1 MFLKCKRAWLSAMA
15 FVVMFVVSME
25 VLADVPL
32 RRPISPERPMLLVHI
47 DTWNY
52 PDPERIIEMVP
63 EDILPYVVFNISL
76 SASDNVCADGY
87 AVAGSWLKA
96 CAQKRAWAIVQCASG
111 GHSRFS
117 DHDLSV
123 YEDYFRKYPN
133 FLGWNFAEQFWGF
146 GEEGT
151 PSFLERLSLFGD
163 ILKICHRYGGYLVVS
178 FTQAYYSADMMPIAY
193 MKRNPE
199 VNRLLTEHPEHF
211 ICCEKYTMQNGFFD
225 IESNCL
231 GAYLGGYAGNYGIR
245 FDDCGWS
252 PSDGNDATENDG
264 DVYPFVKAAGAVPIM
279 EHVMLTGQTVI
290 DLSLIH
296 I

>member
-1 MFLKCKRAWLSAMA
+1 MKKMFLECKQAWLSAMA

-151 PSFLERLSLFGD
+151 PSFLGAPFVVRRHFEDMPPLWRLSCGKLYPGILFGR
-163 ILKICHRYGGYLVVS
+163 H
-178 FTQAYYSADMMPIAY
+178 
-193 MKRNPE
+193 
-199 VNRLLTEHPEHF
+199 
-211 ICCEKYTMQNGFFD
+211 
-225 IESNCL
+225 
-231 GAYLGGYAGNYGIR
+231 
-245 FDDCGWS
+245 
-252 PSDGNDATENDG
+252 DA
-264 DVYPFVKAAGAVPIM
+264 
-279 EHVMLTGQTVI
+279 H
-290 DLSLIH
+290 SLYEAKP
-296 I
+296 

>member
-1 MFLKCKRAWLSAMA
+1 MKKMFLECKQAWLSAMA

-133 FLGWNFAEQFWGF
+133 FLGWNFAEQFWGAF
-146 GEEGT
+146 
-151 PSFLERLSLFGD
+151 R
-163 ILKICHRYGGYLVVS
+163 C
-178 FTQAYYSADMMPIAY
+178 SA
-193 MKRNPE
+193 
-199 VNRLLTEHPEHF
+199 TF
-211 ICCEKYTMQNGFFD
+211 
-225 IESNCL
+225 
-231 GAYLGGYAGNYGIR
+231 
-245 FDDCGWS
+245 
-252 PSDGNDATENDG
+252 
-264 DVYPFVKAAGAVPIM
+264 
-279 EHVMLTGQTVI
+279 
-290 DLSLIH
+290 
-296 I
+296 

>member
-1 MFLKCKRAWLSAMA
+1 MKKMFLECKQAWLSAMA

-117 DHDLSV
+117 DHDLSANIRTSSV
-123 YEDYFRKYPN
+123 GTLQSSSGDSARRVRLPFWSAFR
-133 FLGWNFAEQFWGF
+133 
-146 GEEGT
+146 
-151 PSFLERLSLFGD
+151 
-163 ILKICHRYGGYLVVS
+163 C
-178 FTQAYYSADMMPIAY
+178 SA
-193 MKRNPE
+193 
-199 VNRLLTEHPEHF
+199 TF
-211 ICCEKYTMQNGFFD
+211 
-225 IESNCL
+225 
-231 GAYLGGYAGNYGIR
+231 
-245 FDDCGWS
+245 
-252 PSDGNDATENDG
+252 
-264 DVYPFVKAAGAVPIM
+264 
-279 EHVMLTGQTVI
+279 
-290 DLSLIH
+290 
-296 I
+296 